1 MKSMKACVQKEV
13 RYRDGMRK
21 YIYIA
26 IGGAVGAVLRAG
38 ARGISALDF
47 NGKIPYDTLL
57 INIIGC
63 FLLALFLTVAFE
75 ILEIDADIRMGF
87 STGLLGAF
95 TTFSTFC
102 RETVELIWAGQT
114 LPAFIYAALSIGLGF
129 LGAFFG
135 VVLAR
140 KFVAGL
146 ANRIAEGS

>member
-1 MKSMKACVQKEV
+1 
-13 RYRDGMRK
+13 MRK
-21 YIYIA
+21 YIYIS

-38 ARGISALDF
+38 ARDLSALDF
-47 NGKIPYDTLL
+47 DGKIPYDTLI

-63 FLLALFLTVAFE
+63 FILALFLTIAFE
-75 ILEIDADIRMGF
+75 ILEIDADIRMGL

-102 RETVELIWAGQT
+102 RETVELIWSGQP
-114 LPAFIYAALSIGLGF
+114 LPAFIYVALSIGLGF

-140 KFVAGL
+140 KVVAGL
-146 ANRIAEGS
+146 ENRIAEGS